1 MATMMATM
9 MATNVIEVDE
19 YTINE
24 YKDSDYYVD
33 KCADELYKYYQSTEY
48 LEGLED
54 LDDYVNNVRYNEEFD
69 LSESHLKVS
78 CKRKKAK
85 KMMIKAKYA
94 ALPLLQQIQHFI
106 KVEKKQRIN
115 EKKRMDSMYLR
126 NKHLEKQTDKI
137 KYVNEDVDDIVL
149 VKDSY
154 LERMER
160 EDNDLDWDEVYYRS
174 IVN

>member
-1 MATMMATM
+1 
-9 MATNVIEVDE
+9 MATNVVEVDE
-19 YTINE
+19 Y
-24 YKDSDYYVD
+24 YVD
-33 KCADELYKYYQSTEY
+33 EYYQSTEY
-48 LEGLED
+48 LEGLEA
-54 LDDYVNNVRYNEEFD
+54 LDDYVNNIRYDEEFD
-69 LSESHLKVS
+69 LSESHLKVLGIGM
-78 CKRKKAK
+78 KKKGKAK
-85 KMMIKAKYA
+85 KAKYA

-149 VKDSY
+149 EKDSY

-160 EDNDLDWDEVYYRS
+160 EDNELDWDEMYYRS
-174 IVN
+174 IDIV